1 MGNESS
7 DYRHIRKRG
16 QKEKTI
22 TVMKTIKEVATKA
35 AKEMVFE
42 SKEKL
47 KMIEV
52 TIAPK
57 KNPESNTYSIRIPKK
72 FLEEVYSMGLQDGFR
87 MYIDEGRVL

>member
-1 MGNESS
+1 
-7 DYRHIRKRG
+7 
-16 QKEKTI
+16 
-22 TVMKTIKEVATKA
+22 MKTIKEVATEA
-35 AKEMVFE
+35 AKELVFE

-57 KNPESNTYSIRIPKK
+57 KNPDSNNTYSIRIPKK

-87 MYIDEGRVL
+87 MYIEEGRVL

>member
-1 MGNESS
+1 M
-7 DYRHIRKRG
+7 DKI
-16 QKEKTI
+16 EK
-22 TVMKTIKEVATKA
+22 VVTKA

-57 KNPESNTYSIRIPKK
+57 KNPDSNNTYSIRIPKK
-72 FLEEVYSMGLQDGFR
+72 FLEEVYSMGLRDGFN
-87 MYIDEGRVL
+87 MYIENGRVL

>member
-1 MGNESS
+1 
-7 DYRHIRKRG
+7 
-16 QKEKTI
+16 
-22 TVMKTIKEVATKA
+22 MKTIKEVATKA
-35 AKEMVFE
+35 AIEMVFE

-57 KNPESNTYSIRIPKK
+57 KNPDSNTYSIRIPKK
-72 FLEEVYSMGLQDGFR
+72 FLEEVYSIGLQDGFR